1 MLKSFI
7 TVCIIKI
14 ILKQKEM
21 SENIITTGTRVE
33 HPRYGEGIVAS
44 VSLASYEIFFEQ
56 GGKVEILKSNTDL
69 TVIETPE
76 DAREKSVSPEELT
89 KAISMV
95 LDRYEA
101 LPVEVEL
108 GKKWEGGKVVIYPGN
123 ESLQPKEIPIDMFF
137 HKIVMVRDRLRVLEQ
152 NINSS
157 NSLTDEEK
165 IHIQQYITRA
175 YGSLTT
181 FNILFD
187 DKSDYFVGSRSK

>member
-1 MLKSFI
+1 
-7 TVCIIKI
+7 
-14 ILKQKEM
+14 M
-21 SENIITTGTRVE
+21 SEEIITTGTRVE
-33 HPRYGEGIVAS
+33 HPRYGEGIVAGI
-44 VSLASYEIFFEQ
+44 SLASYEIFFEQ

-69 TVIETPE
+69 TVLETPE
-76 DAREKSVSPEELT
+76 DAVEKSVSLDELT

-101 LPVEVEL
+101 LPAEVEI

-123 ESLQPKEIPIDMFF
+123 ESLQPKEIPIDAFF
-137 HKIVMVRDRLRVLEQ
+137 HKVVMVRDRLRVLEQ

-165 IHIQQYITRA
+165 VHIQQYITRA

-187 DKSDYFVGSRSK
+187 DKSDYFVGSKSK

>member
-1 MLKSFI
+1 
-7 TVCIIKI
+7 
-14 ILKQKEM
+14 M
-21 SENIITTGTRVE
+21 SEKTITIGTRVE
-33 HPRYGEGIVAS
+33 YPRYGEGIVAGIT
-44 VSLASYEIFFEQ
+44 LASYEIFFEQ

-69 TVIETPE
+69 SILETPE
-76 DAREKSVSPEELT
+76 DMPEVSVSLDEIT

-95 LDRYEA
+95 LDRYGI
-101 LPVEVEL
+101 LPVESEL
-108 GKKWEGGKVVIYPGN
+108 GKKWEGGKVVIYPGK
-123 ESLQPKEIPIDMFF
+123 EELQPKEIPIDMFF

-165 IHIQQYITRA
+165 VHIQQYITRA

>member
-1 MLKSFI
+1 MSDNAI
-7 TVCIIKI
+7 TV
-14 ILKQKEM
+14 
-21 SENIITTGTRVE
+21 GTRVE
-33 HPRYGEGIVAS
+33 LPRYGEGIVAGTT
-44 VSLASYEIFFEQ
+44 LASYEIFFEQ

-69 TVIETPE
+69 TILETPE
-76 DAREKSVSPEELT
+76 DAPEPSFSLEELT
-89 KAISMV
+89 KTISMV

-123 ESLQPKEIPIDMFF
+123 DSLQPKEIPIDAFF

-165 IHIQQYITRA
+165 VHIQQYITRA

-187 DKSDYFVGSRSK
+187 DKSDYFIGSRSK